1 MGELKGYLA
10 VKGTHTPMS
19 FFTMPEIDEV
29 HNGFK
34 CRSGDVMFRTR
45 QMPKGV
51 VTQSGDLLRR
61 IVVYLDVA

>member
-1 MGELKGYLA
+1 MLC
-10 VKGTHTPMS
+10 V
-19 FFTMPEIDEV
+19 TMPEIDEV

-61 IVVYLDVA
+61 IVIYLDVA